1 MCGIAGYIGTKKFS
15 SSDIK
20 KILTLMERRGPDS
33 NGYKYIKNKA
43 DSVNLF
49 FSRLSII
56 DDKKRSDQPYVY
68 KDKVLIFN
76 GEIYNYLEIK
86 KILKKKGYSFHTSS
100 DTEVLIKALD
110 FWGEEAMKKFEG
122 MWSFYYYDIK
132 KNISILSRDRFG
144 EKPLYYLKSNNSF
157 LFGSEIKF
165 IQQLH
170 DKNLEINFKKIENFL
185 KYGYK
190 ILFKENKDYFKNVFS
205 VPPGHFIKIH
215 KNKVEIKKYWKIS
228 FIKNF
233 MDENETINDLKDKL
247 FNSIQLRLRSDFP
260 IAFLLSGG
268 IDSNALAH
276 ISKKIFGYDV
286 NTFSII
292 SKDKRFDESELINT
306 SLKSLGSKHHNL
318 KINFKSCNFL
328 NNLKKQTDYQDS
340 PVTTINSFLQFLLL
354 EKIKK
359 KNFKVCVSGIGSDE
373 IFSGYYDHHLLYLNE
388 VKHNK
393 KIYKDSL
400 KNWNQKVFPLIQ
412 NEYLKNHKLYQ
423 KYPKFRDHIF
433 QHSSFK
439 ETLFKTSPKIDFF
452 EKKYLNNL
460 MKNRMVNELCHEIV
474 PVVLREDD
482 HNSMYHSIENRS
494 PYLDSNLFSSCL
506 SMDSKF
512 YIKNGLAKWP
522 LRKIIENIV
531 PDKIRLNPKK
541 IGFNA
546 PLKEVFD
553 LTLKKNYDFIKK
565 DNQIFE
571 IVNKKMLL
579 KIINKN
585 KHNGV
590 ENNFLFNFISSK
602 MFINKFNK

>member
-1 MCGIAGYIGTKKFS
+1 M
-15 SSDIK
+15 
-20 KILTLMERRGPDS
+20 
-33 NGYKYIKNKA
+33 
-43 DSVNLF
+43 
-49 FSRLSII
+49 
-56 DDKKRSDQPYVY
+56 
-68 KDKVLIFN
+68 
-76 GEIYNYLEIK
+76 
-86 KILKKKGYSFHTSS
+86 
-100 DTEVLIKALD
+100 
-110 FWGEEAMKKFEG
+110 
-122 MWSFYYYDIK
+122 
-132 KNISILSRDRFG
+132 
-144 EKPLYYLKSNNSF
+144 
-157 LFGSEIKF
+157 
-165 IQQLH
+165 
-170 DKNLEINFKKIENFL
+170 
-185 KYGYK
+185 
-190 ILFKENKDYFKNVFS
+190 
-205 VPPGHFIKIH
+205 
-215 KNKVEIKKYWKIS
+215 
-228 FIKNF
+228 
-233 MDENETINDLKDKL
+233 
-247 FNSIQLRLRSDFP
+247 
-260 IAFLLSGG
+260 
-268 IDSNALAH
+268 
-276 ISKKIFGYDV
+276 
-286 NTFSII
+286 
-292 SKDKRFDESELINT
+292 
-306 SLKSLGSKHHNL
+306 
-318 KINFKSCNFL
+318 
-328 NNLKKQTDYQDS
+328 
-340 PVTTINSFLQFLLL
+340 
-354 EKIKK
+354 
-359 KNFKVCVSGIGSDE
+359 
-373 IFSGYYDHHLLYLNE
+373 LYLNE